1 MAQRE
6 WEGPRS
12 KGRQVE
18 RPGENRMTGSD
29 VTGITRRIRADA
41 RPERELTWIWWN
53 FGEKTGRDR
62 N

>member
-1 MAQRE
+1 
-6 WEGPRS
+6 
-12 KGRQVE
+12 
-18 RPGENRMTGSD
+18 MTGSD

-53 FGEKTGRDR
+53 FEETTGRDR